1 MRFFQKATI
10 FETPDTY
17 LTCRP
22 ELDLLPSEWAIE
34 FEVADTKVGRS
45 IVAKAMNHGNSRL
58 SFKEVRNAAVELKV
72 VQHPTDLQGLV
83 FSDVTVEGADRL
95 VFGLGPNFPEP
106 ILIADDEENDGHWFV
121 YPLFIGK
128 EMTLFHP
135 GDGFYMKSEQGSYV
149 IATYQGDSWHV
160 YGGGGSAYLH
170 FLEEALKEAHTNGV
184 LRYAA

>member
-17 LTCRP
+17 LVSRP
-22 ELDLLPSEWAIE
+22 ELDFLPSEWAVE

-45 IVAKAMNHGNSRL
+45 VVAKAMNHGNSRL
-58 SFKEVRNAAVELKV
+58 PFKVIRSSAVELGLIEY
-72 VQHPTDLQGLV
+72 PTELQGIV
-83 FSDVTVEGADRL
+83 FSDTCVEGADRL
-95 VFGLGPNFPEP
+95 VFGLGPVLPKP

-121 YPLFIGK
+121 YPLFVGK
-128 EMTLFHP
+128 KLTPFHP
-135 GDGFYMKSEQGSYV
+135 GDGFYMASEQGSFIIV
-149 IATYQGDSWHV
+149 TYQGDSWHV

-170 FLEEALKEAHTNGV
+170 FLEEALKEARINGV